1 MLRALDK
8 NFTTYDPATDNMLNF
23 GTVRYP
29 VDDLTPEK
37 AGVHI
42 SIIYGDYFF
51 TEAILKILGSDFLP
65 W

>member
-1 MLRALDK
+1 MLG
-8 NFTTYDPATDNMLNF
+8 Y

-29 VDDLTPEK
+29 CDGDERK

-42 SIIYGDYFF
+42 SIIYGDFF
-51 TEAILKILGSDFLP
+51 YTEAILKILGSEFNP